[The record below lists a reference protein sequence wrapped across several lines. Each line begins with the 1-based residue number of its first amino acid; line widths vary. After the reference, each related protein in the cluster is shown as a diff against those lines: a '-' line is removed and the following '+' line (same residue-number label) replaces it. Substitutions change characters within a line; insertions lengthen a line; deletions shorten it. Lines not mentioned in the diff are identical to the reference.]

1 MPAVGLEPARLV
13 IGALSFRPRGQTWN
27 GCVLGQPQDSA
38 MRSPTN
44 PAQTSIRLAIA
55 SLCGSSNAGRA
66 QVVAPS

>member
-13 IGALSFRPRGQTWN
+13 IGALSFRPRGQT
-27 GCVLGQPQDSA
+27 GQPQDSA
-38 MRSPTN
+38 KRSPTN